1 MILSPAESNPGTAP
15 TGATARPTRQSWGEL
30 LHPGALVQIAILAV
44 LLGLAYRVQLS
55 DRIVYRWI
63 RDPNWSHGWLVPLFS
78 LYFLGTQKDALMRVR
93 LRTNVLGL
101 VVLLASMAVYFGSL
115 LLLRMGYPQAL
126 SIVLAIM
133 GITLFLGGWELLRI
147 TWFPIAFLALAIPL
161 PDWTYI
167 ELTMPLRVLASNAA
181 AGLLSL
187 IPELDAQR
195 SGVTIDYIFRGVHG
209 RPLNVEEACS
219 GMRLM
224 MAFVTL
230 GLAMAYLGTRPVWQ
244 RVIMVSACIPIAV
257 VCNIIRVTITG
268 CIHVFDI
275 RALAS
280 GAPHALLGLAM
291 LPIALGLFALVGY
304 VLKNL
309 FVEVPEGAQG
319 EGLTGSA

>member
-1 MILSPAESNPGTAP
+1 M
-15 TGATARPTRQSWGEL
+15 
-30 LHPGALVQIAILAV
+30 
-44 LLGLAYRVQLS
+44 QLS
-55 DRIVYRWI
+55 DRVVHRWI

-78 LYFLGTQKDALMRVR
+78 IYFLSTQRDALMRVQ

-101 VVLLASMAVYFGSL
+101 VLLLASMVMYFGFML
-115 LLLRMGYPQAL
+115 LIQMSYPQVL
-126 SIVLAIM
+126 SIVVAIM
-133 GITLFLGGWELLRI
+133 GLTLFLGGWELLRI
-147 TWFPIAFLALAIPL
+147 TWFPIAFVALAIPL
-161 PDWTYI
+161 PDRIYF
-167 ELTMPLRVLASNAA
+167 EVTMPLRVLASDVA

-195 SGVTIDYIFRGVHG
+195 SGVTIDYIFRGKQG

-230 GLAMAYLGTRPVWQ
+230 GLAMAYLGKRPGWQ
-244 RVIMVSACIPIAV
+244 RVVMVLACIPIAV
-257 VCNIIRVTITG
+257 FCNIVRVTVTG

-275 RALAS
+275 RSLAS
-280 GAPHALLGLAM
+280 GTPHALLGLAM

-309 FVEVPEGAQG
+309 FVEVHEG
-319 EGLTGSA
+319 T